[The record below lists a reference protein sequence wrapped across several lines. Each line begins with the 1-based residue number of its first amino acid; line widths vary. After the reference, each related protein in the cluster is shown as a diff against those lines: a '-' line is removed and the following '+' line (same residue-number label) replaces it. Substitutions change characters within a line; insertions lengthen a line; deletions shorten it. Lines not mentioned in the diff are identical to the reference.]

1 MRMLRMRLSL
11 WRSHVRASMLALV
24 VLGALTWLL
33 LYSYAGNEA
42 LLKLHLEQGGVE
54 LRERLQYAEML
65 LQNRQKQI
73 LGLQQ
78 RLSLMVD
85 GGKSSVG
92 DNNTITMGNITLSV
106 MQGSDQ
112 LVLPSIYSHLPHL
125 LQHNESLLPSFSLS
139 RGRTGVSLVIGIPTI
154 QRQVKN
160 YLLETLQSLLDA
172 MTADDKQTTLIIV
185 FIAESSRDYIE
196 AQAKEITS
204 RFQLFVDNGLI
215 DIIAPSPDYYPDFA
229 TLKPTLGDQSER
241 FRWRTKQNL
250 DFAYLMMYSQ
260 SRGTYYLQVEDDIVA
275 KPQFTSTIR
284 NFIVS
289 QTSSEWFML
298 EFSQLG
304 FIGKLFK
311 TKDLGQ
317 LSEFLLMFHM
327 DKPVDWLLDHLLY
340 VRLCLPDKDMGH
352 CVRMK
357 AKQRIRYKPSL
368 FQHVGTHSS
377 LKGKVQKLKDKDFG
391 KVPLFRPHTNP
402 SAKVSTS
409 LKVYKQHTLEKA
421 YAGQDYFWAHL
432 PRDGDYV
439 RFDFTPSIVVDKYIF
454 RTGNTEHAGDIF
466 LDTSVEVLPFNKI
479 ESLKPNQEKN
489 SITKDGFV
497 RVGSFVRGLANG
509 TVPVTLGSI
518 SALRLV
524 VHKQSLNWVVLS
536 EISIQASTKS

>member
-204 RFQLFVDNGLI
+204 
-215 DIIAPSPDYYPDFA
+215 
-229 TLKPTLGDQSER
+229 
-241 FRWRTKQNL
+241 RWRTKQNL